1 MGQLWL
7 PQQEGERWAI
17 VKRLRELGVLVP
29 GWQQLEVSYLQ
40 AILDV
45 QLEKAKAPKPPKPV
59 RTVPREQVV
68 AGLRDYLGFLK
79 AKRENRRRFY

>member
-1 MGQLWL
+1 MPDFWL

-17 VKRLRELGVLVP
+17 VKRLRQLNVFVP

-45 QLEKAKAPKPPKPV
+45 QEEKAAKPKPPKPV
-59 RTVPREQVV
+59 STMPREQVV

-79 AKRENRRRFY
+79 AKRENRKRFY